1 MKAIFTLT
9 SAESKRLVAQGVVQL
24 PEVQAALQDGYIYL
38 AGGTTNAFIAEEL
51 TGVRIISK
59 GDYTAGVI
67 TKGVHCVTDANL
79 RMKPL
84 VLKAGQ
90 PVDMSLPEVL
100 EVFTGQ
106 DVFIKGGNALDP
118 EGNVGVLVGESWGGT
133 IGRALGRLIALGA
146 KLILPIGLEKMIPSV
161 ITAADFA
168 GIDQVNYSLGMK
180 VGLIPICYGSV
191 ITELDALVLLTEID
205 QVIHLSSG
213 GIDGSEG
220 AVTLGLTG
228 TETEIQ
234 KVAKLIKKIKGE
246 PTIKSNK
253 RQCITCRSCNFGRGE
268 N

>member
-9 SAESKRLVAQGVVQL
+9 SAESKRLIAQGVAKL
-24 PEVQAALQDGYIYL
+24 PEVKAALEDGYIYL

-67 TKGVHCVTDANL
+67 TQGVHCTTDANL

-90 PVDMSLPEVL
+90 PIEMSMTEVL
-100 EVFTGQ
+100 EVFTGK

-118 EGNVGVLVGESWGGT
+118 EGNVGVLVGDSWGGT
-133 IGRALGRLIALGA
+133 IGRSLGRLIALGA
-146 KLILPIGLEKMIPSV
+146 NLILPIGLEKMIPSV
-161 ITAADFA
+161 VAATNFA
-168 GIDQVNYSLGMK
+168 GIDQADYSLGMR
-180 VGLIPICYGSV
+180 VGLIPVCYGSV
-191 ITELDALVLLTEID
+191 ITELDALGLMADFDE
-205 QVIHLSSG
+205 VIHLSSG

-220 AVTLGLTG
+220 AVTLGITG
-228 TETEIQ
+228 PEAEIQ
-234 KVAKLIKKIKGE
+234 QVLKLIKKIKGE

-253 RQCITCRSCNFGRGE
+253 RKCVTCRSCNFGRNE
-268 N
+268 L